1 MNNSECLGMQHL
13 VGNPGKQ
20 VVEHLLAAS
29 GVRTIAN
36 RCTAICGISKYVVI
50 FMLHMNA
57 NLVSPACFKAHFKQR
72 EMIKAFKNF
81 IMRYGMFTI
90 SIRQNRHYFPVP
102 GGPSDVSFDGTCI

>member
-1 MNNSECLGMQHL
+1 MYYSECLGMQHL
-13 VGNPGKQ
+13 VGNSGKQ
-20 VVEHLLAAS
+20 VIEHLFAAA

-36 RCTAICGISKYVVI
+36 RCTAICGISKCEVI

-72 EMIKAFKNF
+72 EIIKAFKNF
-81 IMRYGMFTI
+81 ILRDGMFTI
-90 SIRQNRHYFPVP
+90 SISQNRHYFPVP